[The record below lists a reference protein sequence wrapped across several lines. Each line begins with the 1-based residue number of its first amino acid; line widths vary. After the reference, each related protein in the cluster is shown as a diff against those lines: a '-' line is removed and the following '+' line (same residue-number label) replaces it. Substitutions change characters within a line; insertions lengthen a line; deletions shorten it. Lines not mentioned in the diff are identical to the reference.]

1 MQKSINAKYV
11 MFLGI
16 TAALAGL
23 MFGFDIAII
32 TGAGPFLK
40 TQFNL
45 TDLSLGLAF
54 SSLLFGCALGSLVT
68 GYLADRFGRREPLI
82 WVAVLF
88 GITSLATGLAPSF
101 TLFLV
106 ARFLGGLAVGGASIL
121 APMYVAEVAP
131 PSLRGRMCASYQ
143 MSIVIGILISF
154 LLNYLL
160 QNLPPW
166 VWFNA
171 TLSNLGEWNWRWMF
185 ISGVIPSVVFFFLVL
200 KAPETPRY
208 LYKCGREQEAL
219 AILERIS
226 GQAEAEL
233 EMKEIRVSLEHPK
246 ASWKDLKNPGLR
258 RALTVGFVLAVLVHF
273 SGINTIIDY
282 APIILKSAQFKIDA
296 ALFATFGIGIVNFLF
311 TLISFWTIDRYG
323 RKPLYIIGSLGMGI
337 VLFTLAVVA
346 MTGHF
351 TGGIVLILILS
362 YIACF
367 ASCIG
372 PVFWT
377 LVPEIFPNR
386 VRSEAMIVPVM
397 VQWIANAIA
406 VLFFPWAVTVLGKG
420 VTFLFL
426 CVMSLAQMLFTW
438 RFVPETKGKTLE
450 EIEAMWDGHVANGNN
465 RPPQAKSGKPLEPQ
479 PTTRP

>member
-1 MQKSINAKYV
+1 MKRTINAKYV
-11 MFLGI
+11 MFLGS

-45 TDLSLGLAF
+45 ADLSLGLAF
-54 SSLLFGCALGSLVT
+54 SSLLFGCALGALAT
-68 GYLADRFGRREPLI
+68 GYLADRFGRRAPLI

-88 GITSLATGLAPSF
+88 ALTSLATGLAPNF

-131 PSLRGRMCASYQ
+131 PSLRGRMGASYQ

-154 LLNYLL
+154 LLNFLL
-160 QNLPPW
+160 QGLAPW
-166 VWFNA
+166 QWFNA
-171 TLSNLGEWNWRWMF
+171 TCCDLGEWNWRWMF
-185 ISGVIPSVVFFFLVL
+185 ISGVIPSVIFFFLVSN
-200 KAPETPRY
+200 APETPRY
-208 LYKCGREQEAL
+208 LYKSGREQEAL

-226 GQAEAEL
+226 GREEAEF

-246 ASWKDLKNPGLR
+246 ASWKDLRNPGLR

-282 APIILKSAQFKIDA
+282 GPIIFKSAQFKLDA

-311 TLISFWTIDRYG
+311 TLVSFWTIDRYG
-323 RKPLYIIGSLGMGI
+323 RKPLYIVGSLGMS
-337 VLFTLAVVA
+337 VVMFTLAAVA
-346 MTGHF
+346 MAGHF
-351 TGGIVLILILS
+351 TGITVLVLILS
-362 YIACF
+362 FIACF

-397 VQWIANAIA
+397 VQWVANAIA
-406 VLFFPWAVTVLGKG
+406 VLLFPSAVTILGQGPTFVFLG
-420 VTFLFL
+420 V
-426 CVMSLAQMLFTW
+426 MALAQMLFTW

-450 EIEAMWDGHVANGNN
+450 EIESMWDGHVANGSKATLPANP
-465 RPPQAKSGKPLEPQ
+465 RKPLEPQ
-479 PTTRP
+479 PTLRP